1 MHKIYRY
8 IVEYYDKFKDE
19 EVAAK
24 GLVSAK
30 DYMEAVKLLLSDEHG
45 YGEDLISIKVID
57 LDDSII
63 SDDDLAIDLKRE

>member
-19 EVAAK
+19 ETTSK
-24 GLVSAK
+24 GILSAK
-30 DYMEAVKLLLSDEHG
+30 DYMEAVKLLLSDEYG

-63 SDDDLAIDLKRE
+63 SDDDLAIDLRRE